1 MNSLDAY
8 ALEFEDMPA
17 KPIWAGRISTKMSQP
32 KTTQAEAPKASK
44 AKYSK
49 TRGEHAKDIVITALI
64 VGIIAFVGGMTFQGK
79 QQDAINT
86 AVKGVQTVAPVATPE
101 VKK

>member
-1 MNSLDAY
+1 MDSLDAY
-8 ALEFEDMPA
+8 ALEFEDMPL
-17 KPIWAGRISTKMSQP
+17 KLSPIAGRISKKMSQ
-32 KTTQAEAPKASK
+32 KSTTPEAVKAPK

-49 TRGEHAKDIVITALI
+49 TRGEHFKDLVITAL
-64 VGIIAFVGGMTFQGK
+64 VVSIIAFVGGMTFQSK

-86 AVKGVQTVAPVATPE
+86 AVKGAQTVAPTE

>member
-1 MNSLDAY
+1 MESLDAY
-8 ALEFEDMPA
+8 ALDFEDMLFKLSPT
-17 KPIWAGRISTKMSQP
+17 AGRISTKMSN
-32 KTTQAEAPKASK
+32 KTTTPEAVKAPK

-49 TRGEHAKDIVITALI
+49 TRGEHFKDLVITALI
-64 VGIIAFVGGMTFQGK
+64 VGIIAFVGGVTFQSK

-86 AVKGVQTVAPVATPE
+86 AVKGAQTVTPVE

>member
-1 MNSLDAY
+1 MSDIPFI
-8 ALEFEDMPA
+8 ETPI
-17 KPIWAGRISTKMSQP
+17 KPSSGGKDIITKMSQKQSTP
-32 KTTQAEAPKASK
+32 EVKAPK

-49 TRGEHAKDIVITALI
+49 TRDEHFKDIVIAVLI
-64 VGIIAFVGGMTFQGK
+64 TGIIAFVGGMVFQGK

-86 AVKGVQTVAPVATPE
+86 AVKGAQTVAPAKTP

>member
-1 MNSLDAY
+1 MDSLDAY
-8 ALEFEDMPA
+8 ALEFEDMPL
-17 KPIWAGRISTKMSQP
+17 KLSPIAGRISKKMSQP
-32 KTTQAEAPKASK
+32 KSTTTEAVKAPK

-49 TRGEHAKDIVITALI
+49 TRGEHFKDLVITALI
-64 VGIIAFVGGMTFQGK
+64 VGIIAFVGGVTFQAK

-86 AVKGVQTVAPVATPE
+86 AVKGAQTVAPTE

>member
-1 MNSLDAY
+1 MDSLDGY
-8 ALEFEDMPA
+8 PLQFEDMPL
-17 KPIWAGRISTKMSQP
+17 KLSKTAGRISNKMSQP
-32 KTTQAEAPKASK
+32 KNNQPEVVKAPK

-49 TRGEHAKDIVITALI
+49 TRGEHFKDLVITALI

-86 AVKGVQTVAPVATPE
+86 AVKGAQTVAPTE